1 MNISIEIQ
9 LEQNRLNLVEQ
20 ELLRLEREL
29 SEQQMLEEDCKADE
43 VRLEGNSAMPFP
55 QKEVQ
60 AFSPTLA
67 GRKAMTTASMTP
79 ADIADELVSLLA
91 KEKE

>member
-55 QKEVQ
+55 QKRKFKRLVQ
-60 AFSPTLA
+60 HLQVVK
-67 GRKAMTTASMTP
+67 R
-79 ADIADELVSLLA
+79 
-91 KEKE
+91 